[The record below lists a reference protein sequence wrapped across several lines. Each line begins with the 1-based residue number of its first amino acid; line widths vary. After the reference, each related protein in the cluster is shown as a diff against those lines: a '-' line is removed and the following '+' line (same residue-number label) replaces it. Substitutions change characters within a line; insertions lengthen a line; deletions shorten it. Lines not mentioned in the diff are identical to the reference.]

1 MNNSYQKILEE
12 TLFEEIEKDFKY
24 KYNNYF
30 GEILNLKSRYDE
42 IEGAILNHHKE
53 LKRIADRIGPINDV
67 NFEKA
72 LKKSWPDCEKRL
84 KKLWQDYEK
93 EYEQRKSV
101 ANKLISNYQNIFKSV
116 YDEFKVKVAKNLTK
130 LNPEQKFAY
139 LLNLEYESEQ
149 YKPDNR
155 MVEFEVS
162 CLLPYIPVSYQKKY
176 TSNQDMLKVLM
187 IFKSVPVIISK
198 SVPLQ
203 S

>member
-12 TLFEEIEKDFKY
+12 NLFEEIEKDFKY

-116 YDEFKVKVAKNLTK
+116 YCKN
-130 LNPEQKFAY
+130 
-139 LLNLEYESEQ
+139 
-149 YKPDNR
+149 R
-155 MVEFEVS
+155 
-162 CLLPYIPVSYQKKY
+162 SY
-176 TSNQDMLKVLM
+176 
-187 IFKSVPVIISK
+187 
-198 SVPLQ
+198 
-203 S
+203 